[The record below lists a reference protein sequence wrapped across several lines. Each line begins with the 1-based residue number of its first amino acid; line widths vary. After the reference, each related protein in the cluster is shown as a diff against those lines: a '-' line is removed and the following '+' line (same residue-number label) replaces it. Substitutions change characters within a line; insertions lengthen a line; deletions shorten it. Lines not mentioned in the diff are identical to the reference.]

1 MSNDYKPIS
10 VRYPCTV
17 HFRNSYGEERPIGQA
32 KNYEEVIGTIEPFMY
47 KRNFKY
53 YYVRSWMEE
62 EAQILDV
69 GSHTE
74 FFVLRP
80 NKVGMEDSHA
90 KNT

>member
-17 HFRNSYGEERPIGQA
+17 HFRNSYGEERPIGEA
-32 KNYEEVIGTIEPFMY
+32 HNHEEMMTVIETFMSE
-47 KRNFKY
+47 RNFKY

>member
-1 MSNDYKPIS
+1 MDEQNKPIS

-17 HFRNSYGEERPIGQA
+17 HFRNTYGEERPIGQA
-32 KNYEEVIGTIEPFMY
+32 ENYEEVIGTIEPFMY

-53 YYVRSWMEE
+53 YYIRSWMEKD
-62 EAQILDV
+62 AQILDV

-80 NKVGMEDSHA
+80 NRVRTEVSHEE
-90 KNT
+90 NT

>member
-1 MSNDYKPIS
+1 MSDDYKPIS
-10 VRYPCTV
+10 VVYPCIV
-17 HFRNSYGEERPIGQA
+17 MFQNSQGIERPIGEA
-32 KNYEEVIGTIEPFMY
+32 HNHEEMMTVIETFMSE
-47 KRNFKY
+47 RNFKY

-80 NKVGMEDSHA
+80 NKVRTEDSHA

>member
-1 MSNDYKPIS
+1 MDEQNKPIS
-10 VRYPCTV
+10 VCYPCTV
-17 HFRNSYGEERPIGQA
+17 HFRNSYGEERPIGEA
-32 KNYEEVIGTIEPFMY
+32 GNYEEVIGTIEPFMY

-53 YYVRSWMEE
+53 YYIRTWMEKD
-62 EAQILDV
+62 AQILDV

-80 NKVGMEDSHA
+80 NTVRTEDSHA